1 MINVSEDTFL
11 YLPYRDVLA
20 ACTHIDSVAVMR
32 DVFRL
37 HATGQTILP
46 DEAYL
51 GWENSRGEQVRNL
64 NMPAY
69 VGGETHQAGTK
80 IINAN
85 IANPTR
91 GLPRASGLT
100 MLYDALST
108 RVRCVMEAGYI
119 SSLRTASVS
128 LLATELAMGEPIE
141 AVAVIGT
148 GVIARMHIALLLRY
162 LPEMRS
168 LYIFDLIPANIE
180 RLQKELE
187 PTLLE
192 RHIQV
197 RGMARAR
204 EAVQPAQLVIAAT
217 TTTEGY
223 IPYHWLRAGAI
234 VLNVSLD
241 DVLPDVVM
249 NATSVIVDDWML
261 VKNDARRL
269 LGRMYRQGQI
279 VGPDDELS
287 PPSAHCR
294 RIDAQLGELV
304 IGHKQARNH
313 SDDIILINPFGLA
326 IEDVALAGK
335 VYEIALA
342 HDLGQQL
349 PC

>member
-11 YLPYRDVLA
+11 YLPYRDVLT

-91 GLPRASGLT
+91 DLPRASGLT
-100 MLYDALST
+100 MLYDELST
-108 RVRCVMEAGYI
+108 RVKCVMEASYI
-119 SSLRTASVS
+119 SGLRTASVS
-128 LLATELAMGEPIE
+128 LLATELTTGEPIE
-141 AVAVIGT
+141 TVAVIGT
-148 GVIARMHIALLLRY
+148 GAIARMHIALLLQC
-162 LPEMRS
+162 LPELHT
-168 LYIFDLIPANIE
+168 LYLFDLVPAHVE

-187 PTLLE
+187 STLLE

-197 RGMARAR
+197 RGMAQAR
-204 EAVQPAQLVIAAT
+204 EAVQPAQLIVAAT

-223 IPYHWLRAGAI
+223 IPYRWLRAGAI
-234 VLNVSLD
+234 ILNVSLD

-249 NATSVIVDDWML
+249 NAASVIVDDWML
-261 VKNDARRL
+261 VKNDTRRL

-279 VGPDDELS
+279 VGPDELS
-287 PPSAHCR
+287 SSSEQSR

-304 IGHKQARNH
+304 IGRKQARNH
-313 SDDIILINPFGLA
+313 NDDIILINPFGLA

-342 HDLGQQL
+342 HGLGQQL